1 MEFALIS
8 WQCGVISAAYF
19 VAGIIDAVCGGG
31 GLITVPALMLIGI
44 PVHYVTGTNQCLT
57 IPGNIVTLVKF
68 TKSGNVHFRSG
79 IIAAVTAILGG
90 IVGAKLNIL
99 IPEKYLQFVMIALIP
114 IVALTVFF
122 KKDFGENDFSESLS
136 MPKLVAYS
144 CVVGFAG
151 GAYQGFF
158 GVGSGIF
165 YILIFTTL
173 IKLNLVRA
181 SGTTKLAS
189 FFAALS
195 ASITYAFSGL
205 VIWRITILGMLLYS
219 LGSWLGANLA
229 LKNGSKIIRPLILG
243 VIALLFV
250 KLIID
255 I

>member
-1 MEFALIS
+1 MDFSLLS
-8 WQCGVISAAYF
+8 WQSGVMTAAYF
-19 VAGIIDAVCGGG
+19 AAGIIDAVCGGG

-44 PVHYVTGTNQCLT
+44 PVHFITGTNQCLT
-57 IPGNIVTLVKF
+57 IPGNLVTIYKF
-68 TKSGNVHFRSG
+68 KKSGNVHFRSG
-79 IIAAVTAILGG
+79 IIAAATAVLGG

-99 IPEKYLQFVMIALIP
+99 IPEKYLQIVMIAIIP
-114 IVALTVFF
+114 LVALTIFF
-122 KKDFGENDFSESLS
+122 KKDFGENDLSENLSL
-136 MPKLVAYS
+136 PKLVAYS

-151 GAYQGFF
+151 GAYQAFF
-158 GVGSGIF
+158 GLGSGIF
-165 YILIFTTL
+165 YILLFTTL
-173 IKLNLVRA
+173 VKLNLVRA
-181 SGTTKLAS
+181 SGTTKLVS

-205 VIWRITILGMLLYS
+205 VIWRITILGMVLYS

-229 LKNGSKIIRPLILG
+229 LKNGAKIIRPLILG